1 MSFALGKLGLTI
13 HFKKARFDFSF
24 PFLQAWQSKYFVLRN
39 KTQNLSQRLEYYKDE
54 NAFELQKP
62 VEYSFYLDSIV
73 YIGETH
79 SSKSHCYPIMI
90 VCSKQGAITLA
101 CDTEKVTKDWLEA
114 INKVV
119 VKVGGTSSS
128 EIWAH
133 VPNGDSPSSTPEL
146 QRRATS
152 DLSSVPSKSWH
163 NLGPNPS
170 QGKAKTA
177 IPPGWYEGFFW
188 YFLANIQDVFLVLN
202 SALRMLQY
210 QNSIGPLRIPI
221 ICGTMKFHV
230 VNPRISALLIADKDI
245 ILYIRPQM

>member
-1 MSFALGKLGLTI
+1 MQIWNFGKSRTI
-13 HFKKARFDFSF
+13 SDFSVL
-24 PFLQAWQSKYFVLRN
+24 FLQAWQSKFFVLRN

-101 CDTEKVTKDWLEA
+101 CDTEKATKDWLGA

-128 EIWAH
+128 DIWAH
-133 VPNGDSPSSTPEL
+133 VRNDDSPASTPEL

-152 DLSSVPSKSWH
+152 DLSNVHSRSWH
-163 NLGPNPS
+163 NLGDAS
-170 QGKAKTA
+170 QVKAKTA
-177 IPPGWYEGFFW
+177 LPPGWCKKY
-188 YFLANIQDVFLVLN
+188 LAVLLNMFFLVE
-202 SALRMLQY
+202 
-210 QNSIGPLRIPI
+210 
-221 ICGTMKFHV
+221 
-230 VNPRISALLIADKDI
+230 
-245 ILYIRPQM
+245 ILH

>member
-1 MSFALGKLGLTI
+1 MQFWL
-13 HFKKARFDFSF
+13 FKQARSDFSF
-24 PFLQAWQSKYFVLRN
+24 LFLQAWQSKYFVLRN

-73 YIGETH
+73 YTGETH

-128 EIWAH
+128 EMWAH
-133 VPNGDSPSSTPEL
+133 VPNDDSPASTPEL

-152 DLSSVPSKSWH
+152 HLSSVRSKSWH
-163 NLGPNPS
+163 NLGPETS
-170 QGKAKTA
+170 QGKTKTP
-177 IPPGWYEGFFW
+177 IPPGWHKELF
-188 YFLANIQDVFLVLN
+188 DVF
-202 SALRMLQY
+202 
-210 QNSIGPLRIPI
+210 
-221 ICGTMKFHV
+221 
-230 VNPRISALLIADKDI
+230 
-245 ILYIRPQM
+245 